1 MPINSFDNYL
11 MSWKPIIDNTDRPI
25 YIYLADRLEED
36 IRTGNL
42 TPGTKLPPQRELADF
57 LDINL
62 STVSRAFK
70 LCEQRGLIC
79 SAVGNGTYVASDAA
93 VNSMLFLNTNPK
105 NMIEMGAILP
115 NSEINGLVSDYLQTM
130 SNEPDF
136 YKLLQYGTIDY
147 DDLTIKAAKKWLSY
161 FSMSGSKSNIL
172 LTSGSQNAIFST
184 LASLFQTGDRIA
196 TMPVTY
202 PGIKIAAKILG
213 IQLVPIH
220 TENGII
226 TRDSLLYVYKNQ
238 GIKGLYLIPDFNNP
252 TSEVL
257 DVKTR
262 KTVAAFCDEMNIPVI
277 EDAIYTLF
285 DPNPLPPISS
295 YTEKQGIFISSVSK
309 ALAPGLR
316 LAVMRAPSQYVKT
329 IWECLYGMQISPPA
343 LMIQLFTRLIISG
356 RFEEIRKLRMED
368 VEKRNQIF
376 ERYFNDYP
384 NSGNKY
390 SPIRWI
396 YLPNHMDVTKF
407 ENTAQQNGIQIYSA
421 DRFTVGST
429 KIPNAIRVSLI
440 SAQPVERYKKGL
452 EILKTLL
459 GKR

>member
-1 MPINSFDNYL
+1 MPINSFDNYP
-11 MSWKPIIDNTDRPI
+11 MSWKPVIEQTDKPI
-25 YIYLADRLEED
+25 YIFLADRLEED

-93 VNSMLFLNTNPK
+93 VNSMLFLSKNPK

-130 SNEPDF
+130 SIEPDF

-147 DDLTIKAAKKWLSY
+147 DDLTIKAANKWLTY
-161 FSMSGSKSNIL
+161 FSMSCSKSNIL

-262 KTVAAFCDEMNIPVI
+262 KTVASFCDEMNIPVI

-309 ALAPGLR
+309 TLAPGLR
-316 LAVMRAPSQYVKT
+316 LAVMRAPIQYIKK

-376 ERYFNDYP
+376 DRYFNDYP

-396 YLPNHMDVTKF
+396 YLPDHLDLSKF
-407 ENTAQQNGIQIYSA
+407 EHTALQNGVQIYSA

-440 SAQPVERYKKGL
+440 SAQPVERYEKGL

-459 GKR
+459 SER